1 MQSVPCCRYNILLGF
16 QEMMNN
22 LQSMSADVDD
32 AATSCKTNSDQ
43 SELFTDEDLRRI
55 FGEVLPVRLFPEARP
70 HVKT

>member
-1 MQSVPCCRYNILLGF
+1 
-16 QEMMNN
+16 MMNN